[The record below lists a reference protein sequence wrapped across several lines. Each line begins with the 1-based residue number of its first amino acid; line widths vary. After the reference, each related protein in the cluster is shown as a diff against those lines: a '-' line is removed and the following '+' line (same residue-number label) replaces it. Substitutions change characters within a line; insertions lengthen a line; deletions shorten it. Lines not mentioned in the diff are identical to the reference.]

1 MSAAFPLFDLH
12 ASGRLQPRSPKFKLT
27 SGIRDER
34 KNVRPKPELA
44 FYRKYTEAMLRRY
57 MRLSLSVGRMPAL
70 LGHDAFRGRMSTYRV
85 TSFEDSV
92 IFVYDVEKCL
102 NKLDSF
108 SKGLIRR
115 ISLQEYTQE
124 EAAGLLEVSLRTI
137 VRRYSEA
144 IDLLTQ
150 LFIDHKLL
158 DIDPMDES
166 SNTRRLIL

>member
-12 ASGRLQPRSPKFKLT
+12 ASGRLEPRSSKLKLAI
-27 SGIRDER
+27 SIRDER
-34 KNVRPKPELA
+34 KHACPKPELA

-70 LGHDAFRGRMSTYRV
+70 LGHDAFRGKMSTYRV

-92 IFVYDVEKCL
+92 IFVHDMGKCL

-108 SKGLIRR
+108 SKNIIRR

-124 EAAGLLEVSLRTI
+124 EAAGLLGVSLRTV
-137 VRRYSEA
+137 VRRYGEA
-144 IDLLTQ
+144 VDLLTKI
-150 LFIDHKLL
+150 FIDHRLL

-166 SNTRRLIL
+166 SDTR